1 MSEVETPYVNINKV
15 ADYFKVSVSTIRKWV
30 NSGQIPADTYINI
43 GEVYRFRL
51 DDVEAALTVKTKKVQ
66 TRASTTT
73 NDGE

>member
-66 TRASTTT
+66 TRASKTKK
-73 NDGE
+73 DGE